1 VFASIRTSCMT
12 NKVRKIWDL
21 GQRLNEV
28 ANFIAW
34 LIGLA
39 AASIT
44 LRCGMALV
52 RLRQF
57 LFELP
62 RIAMPAKFI
71 NGPLGHLSEDCV

>member
-28 ANFIAW
+28 ANLIAW

-57 LFELP
+57 LFEP
-62 RIAMPAKFI
+62 TDRHA
-71 NGPLGHLSEDCV
+71 GEVRLGSSVSV